1 MQSPQAFQ
9 QARQTGITTGGWAPV
24 YMHDRDAM
32 RRQLCSKQ
40 LQAQIHDTRAGLK
53 QAWQVSRHSD
63 RWMRLLGEYGSVWRY
78 APHRQPLGRAVL
90 CVYAKDSSGEPHSL
104 GVTVSQEQPVLA

>member
-1 MQSPQAFQ
+1 MQSPPALQ
-9 QARQTGITTGGWAPV
+9 QARQTGITAGGWAPV

-32 RRQLCSKQ
+32 RSQLCGKVF
-40 LQAQIHDTRAGLK
+40 QAQIHDTRAGLK
-53 QAWQVSRHSD
+53 QSWQVSRHSD
-63 RWMRLLGEYGSVWRY
+63 GWMLLLGEYCSVWRY